1 MTVARER
8 DSLDGDDRK
17 SEPDALRLR
26 AAPRPVT
33 RLNRNALMIAAG
45 GAGVLIFAAASVA
58 LKPPR
63 AIDEAAPKELYNV
76 ETKPKAEGLDALPKS
91 YAEVKPQLGKPLPGD
106 LGAALLK
113 AEQSLAASG
122 DNGFL
127 ERPDYAALSPTPFRN
142 SPEADAER
150 QAALKEAQVKQA
162 AREAGVFFQL
172 ASRTNA
178 AAKPSPP
185 IEALG
190 NSAFDFGLGRPPAI
204 PFGAERD
211 DDPGR
216 QIRKLDFLGER
227 SESST
232 DNPHRIEDPVTP
244 FEVMAGTVI
253 PASLITGINSDLPGT
268 VIAQVTQNVYDSVT
282 GQYVLVPQGAKLIG
296 RYDSV
301 VAFGQSRALLVW
313 SRIIY
318 PDGASILIDNMPSSD
333 VAGYSGLADQVDFHT
348 FRILKGVVLSTLLG
362 VGTELS
368 FGDSESDLVRA
379 LRESAQNSANQSGQ
393 KIVQRN
399 LDIQPTIKVRPG
411 WPLRVIVHKDL
422 VLRPYE
428 QGRAAR

>member
-1 MTVARER
+1 MSAARR
-8 DSLDGDDRK
+8 GTPQKD
-17 SEPDALRLR
+17 EPDALRLR

-33 RLNRNALMIAAG
+33 RLNKNALMIAAG
-45 GAGVLIFAAASVA
+45 GAGLLIFAAASVA

-63 AIDEAAPKELYNV
+63 AFNEAAPKELYNV
-76 ETKPKAEGLDALPKS
+76 ETKPKAEGLEALPKS

-106 LGAALLK
+106 LGAALLH

-122 DNGFL
+122 DEGFL
-127 ERPDYAALSPTPFRN
+127 EGPDYAALSPTPFRN

-150 QAALKEAQVKQA
+150 QAALKEAQVRQA

-178 AAKPSPP
+178 AANTPQP
-185 IEALG
+185 IEVLG
-190 NSAFDFGLGRPPAI
+190 NAAFDVGLGGPPV

-227 SESST
+227 SESAT

-282 GQYVLVPQGAKLIG
+282 GHYVLIPQGAKLIG

-301 VAFGQSRALLVW
+301 IAFGQSRALLVW

-318 PDGASILIDNMPSSD
+318 PDGASILIDNMPASD
-333 VAGYSGLADQVDFHT
+333 VSGYSGLADQVDFHT

-368 FGDSESDLVRA
+368 FGESESDIVEA
-379 LRESAQNSANQSGQ
+379 LRESAQSSANQAGQ

-422 VLRPYE
+422 VLRPFE

>member
-1 MTVARER
+1 MSAVAQDKRQK
-8 DSLDGDDRK
+8 D
-17 SEPDALRLR
+17 EPDALRLR
-26 AAPRPVT
+26 AAPRAVT

-45 GAGVLIFAAASVA
+45 GAGLLIFAAASLA

-63 AIDEAAPKELYNV
+63 AFDEAAPKELYNV
-76 ETKPKAEGLDALPKS
+76 ETKPKAEGLEALPKS
-91 YAEVKPQLGKPLPGD
+91 YADVKPQLGAPLPGD

-122 DNGFL
+122 DEGFL

-142 SPEADAER
+142 SPEADAARE
-150 QAALKEAQVKQA
+150 AALREAQIA
-162 AREAGVFFQL
+162 TEAREAGVFFQL
-172 ASRTNA
+172 AARTNA
-178 AAKPSPP
+178 APKPSPLSDTLP
-185 IEALG
+185 VSPFEFPG
-190 NSAFDFGLGRPPAI
+190 PVSAPV

-216 QIRKLDFLGER
+216 QIRKLDFLGDR

-232 DNPHRIEDPVTP
+232 DNPHAIEDPITP

-282 GQYVLVPQGAKLIG
+282 GHYVLIPQGAKLIG

-301 VAFGQSRALLVW
+301 IAFGQSRALLVW

-318 PDGASILIDNMPSSD
+318 PDGASVSIDNMPASD

-368 FGDSESDLVRA
+368 FGESESDLVRA
-379 LRESAQNSANQSGQ
+379 LRESAQSSANRSGQ

-428 QGRAAR
+428 ERRAAR

>member
-1 MTVARER
+1 MADAIDNAGKDDAER
-8 DSLDGDDRK
+8 LS
-17 SEPDALRLR
+17 LR
-26 AAPRPVT
+26 ATPRPVT
-33 RLNRNALMIAAG
+33 RLNKRALMIAGG
-45 GAGVLIFAAASVA
+45 GASLLIFAAMSVA
-58 LKPPR
+58 LRPPR
-63 AIDEAAPKELYNV
+63 AIGAANARELYNT
-76 ETKPKAEGLDALPKS
+76 ETKPTAEGLDALPKS
-91 YAEVKPQLGKPLPGD
+91 YAEVKPQLGAPLPGD
-106 LGAALLK
+106 LGAALLA

-122 DNGFL
+122 DEGFL
-127 ERPDYAALSPTPFRN
+127 GGADYAALSPTPFRN
-142 SPEADAER
+142 SPEADAARE
-150 QAALKEAQVKQA
+150 AALKEAQVKIQ

-172 ASRTNA
+172 ASNNAGRQAAVTDISGQSPFDIGLAPART
-178 AAKPSPP
+178 
-185 IEALG
+185 
-190 NSAFDFGLGRPPAI
+190 

-211 DDPGR
+211 EDPNR
-216 QIRKLDFLGER
+216 QIRKLDFLGGETGA
-227 SESST
+227 ST
-232 DNPHRIEDPVTP
+232 DNPHVIEDPLTP

-268 VIAQVTQNVYDSVT
+268 VIAQVTQNVYDTVT
-282 GQYVLVPQGAKLIG
+282 GQYILIPQGARLIG

-301 VAFGQSRALLVW
+301 IAFGQSRALLIW

-318 PDGASILIDNMPSSD
+318 PDGASIVIDNMPASD

-379 LRESAQNSANQSGQ
+379 LRESTQNSANQAGQ

-422 VLRPYE
+422 VLRPYLE
-428 QGRAAR
+428 KEARR